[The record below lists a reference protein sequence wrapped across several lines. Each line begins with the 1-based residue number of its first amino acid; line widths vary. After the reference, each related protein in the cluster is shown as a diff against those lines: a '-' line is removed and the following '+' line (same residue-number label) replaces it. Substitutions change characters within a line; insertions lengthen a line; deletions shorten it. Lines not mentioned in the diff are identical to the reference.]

1 MRVLDGTEDRAL
13 KGRNCDEI
21 ERDQDSLIDWC
32 SKGIPESTEA
42 LEIQTNFFDRNL
54 GK

>member
-1 MRVLDGTEDRAL
+1 MRVWDGTENLAL

-21 ERDQDSLIDWC
+21 ERDQDSLIDWY